1 MYLLQQVGSEFQ
13 LPSPHAMRRWQPGS
27 VFSERSVTDEFFVV
41 REKKY
46 HFCVHLS
53 TKLIGESDLMW
64 FRSNAEQ
71 FANSVI
77 DEPCGSWVKS

>member
-1 MYLLQQVGSEFQ
+1 M
-13 LPSPHAMRRWQPGS
+13 
-27 VFSERSVTDEFFVV
+27 TDEFFVV

-53 TKLIGESDLMW
+53 TKLIDESDLMW